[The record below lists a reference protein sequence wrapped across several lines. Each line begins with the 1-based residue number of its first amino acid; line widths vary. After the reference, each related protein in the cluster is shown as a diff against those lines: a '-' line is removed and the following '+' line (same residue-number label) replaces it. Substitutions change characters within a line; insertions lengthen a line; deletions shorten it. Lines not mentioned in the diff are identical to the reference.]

1 MHMCLSLL
9 IPPLLCLN
17 WRLDLVVKDCQQA
30 PPHLPLCSSSSKVR
44 DKSNHEQ
51 NILRYMAYIS
61 YSNTFL
67 TQVGYVALANMFPWV
82 VGKWNSS
89 WNKVIF
95 PIWHLSNLEFWMFSL
110 RESIVHFILLKW
122 HSQITQWC
130 INPYQGI
137 AMFCLLLLSP
147 TSKNDLCGALGR
159 DKQYSIL
166 VFHML

>member
-1 MHMCLSLL
+1 MCLSLL

-82 VGKWNSS
+82 VEKWNISRS
-89 WNKVIF
+89 KVIF
-95 PIWHLSNLEFWMFSL
+95 PISHLSTWSFESFSQ
-110 RESIVHFILLKW
+110 EK
-122 HSQITQWC
+122 HSSLYTPQM
-130 INPYQGI
+130 
-137 AMFCLLLLSP
+137 ALSNHSMVY
-147 TSKNDLCGALGR
+147 TSSPRHSNVLP
-159 DKQYSIL
+159 SF
-166 VFHML
+166 VFSYF